1 MSWTERINLFDLL
14 QESRWHLL

>member
-14 QESRWHLL
+14 KESRWHLL